1 MRPATLVFLPA
12 LALVA
17 QAPAPAPAPPDLRQQ
32 FNAALPSINQLLKE
46 FKAQDA
52 MAKAG
57 ALIPAQPPTLDATN
71 LQTLVRSVEQAQG
84 LMSMYRLWASTAI
97 AAGQWEKAQDIQA
110 KRLTLAQTFQAD
122 LAKGQQPIQAMWDK
136 AVADGKA
143 YIAANQP
150 RQADLEAKFKAF
162 TTEFNQTKAD
172 VAAKKKT
179 LTKQEVEDINARG
192 RVATQQQ
199 QEIAQIAATIKLH
212 QDNAAKAAIV
222 SKYMTENTTE
232 AADMVKAASD
242 DLAKVKANIAAQ
254 AKEIADFNAQEAKKR
269 VKVVGN
275 RTWVDAVLR
284 KHENITGLPT
294 PIEQADF
301 VNRLLVLDPGN
312 PEAERVLHNLT
323 EGKEAFAVEP
333 HHPVRKAHPRRKK

>member
-32 FNAALPSINQLLKE
+32 FNASLPSINQLLKE

-57 ALIPAQPPTLDATN
+57 ALIPAQPPALDASN
-71 LQTLVRSVEQAQG
+71 LQTIVRSIEQAQG

-110 KRLTLAQTFQAD
+110 KRLSLAQAFQAD
-122 LAKGQQPIQAMWDK
+122 LAKGQQPIQALWDK

-143 YIAANQP
+143 YIATNQP
-150 RQADLEAKFKAF
+150 KQADLEAKDKAF
-162 TTEFNQTKAD
+162 QAEFAKVKAD
-172 VAAKKKT
+172 VAAKKRH
-179 LTKQEVEDINARG
+179 LTKQEVDDINARG
-192 RVATQQQ
+192 KVATQEE

-222 SKYMTENTTE
+222 SKYMTENTQE

-242 DLAKVKANIAAQ
+242 DLAKVKANTEAQ
-254 AKEIADFNAQEAKKR
+254 AKEIADFNAQEAKRR

-284 KHENITGLPT
+284 KQENITGMHSPMD
-294 PIEQADF
+294 QADF

-312 PEAERVLHNLT
+312 PEAERILRNLAD
-323 EGKEAFAVEP
+323 GKEAFAVEA
-333 HHPVRKAHPRRKK
+333 HHPVRKAHPRKKK

>member
-32 FNAALPSINQLLKE
+32 FNAALPSVNQLLKE

-57 ALIPAQPPTLDATN
+57 ALIPAQPPAFDASN
-71 LQTLVRSVEQAQG
+71 LQTIVRSLDQTQG

-122 LAKGQQPIQAMWDK
+122 LAKGQQPIQAVWDK

-150 RQADLEAKFKAF
+150 RQADLEAKLKAF
-162 TTEFNQTKAD
+162 TTEFNQVKAD

-179 LTKQEVEDINARG
+179 LTKQEAEDINARG
-192 RVATQQQ
+192 KVATEQQ

-222 SKYMTENTTE
+222 SKYMTENTRE

-242 DLAKVKANIAAQ
+242 DLAKVKANTAAQ
-254 AKEIADFNAQEAKKR
+254 AKEIADFNAQEAKRR

-284 KHENITGLPT
+284 KHENITGLSSPM
-294 PIEQADF
+294 EQVDF

-312 PEAERVLHNLT
+312 PMAERVLHNLV
-323 EGKEAFAVEP
+323 EGKKPFVVEHKP
-333 HHPVRKAHPRRKK
+333 VLRKYHPKKRK